1 MDKATVILKQ
11 MRDAGVS
18 PDCVSYGTIIDGWSR
33 HRRRADKAEEVMLLL
48 DEDPCAH
55 AGTREY
61 NTVMNAYTRTRPP
74 NLSKVRFWFDKMI
87 RDGRRPDRFTRM
99 NLGRVGLE
107 SLCDGVVSSPEVRR
121 SSPRHHGSKSR
132 GRGHGGGGR
141 SSRGRSSSFSRPA
154 SRVQGRGHPPAHG
167 TPAAGSST

>member
-1 MDKATVILKQ
+1 
-11 MRDAGVS
+11 
-18 PDCVSYGTIIDGWSR
+18 
-33 HRRRADKAEEVMLLL
+33 MLLL
-48 DEDPCAH
+48 DSDPH
-55 AGTREY
+55 ARAQTRHY

-121 SSPRHHGSKSR
+121 SNPRYHGSKSR
-132 GRGHGGGGR
+132 ARGRGGGGR
-141 SSRGRSSSFSRPA
+141 SSRGRSSSSSSRSESCGGGRSICYTFQNTGHCRFGDRCRYSH
-154 SRVQGRGHPPAHG
+154 SRSSKSLHGRAPETRPSADFFA
-167 TPAAGSST
+167 PRRPFAR